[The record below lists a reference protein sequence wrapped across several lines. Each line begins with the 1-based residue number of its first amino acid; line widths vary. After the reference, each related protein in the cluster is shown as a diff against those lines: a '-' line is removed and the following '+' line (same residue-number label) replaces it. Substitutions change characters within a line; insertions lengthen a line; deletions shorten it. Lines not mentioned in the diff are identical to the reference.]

1 MEGRRL
7 GRYRI
12 TGKLAEGGMGAVYL
26 ATHELMGRE
35 VVIKVLLPEM
45 STQREIVQRFFNE
58 ARTTAN
64 LEHPGIVAVF
74 DLEYAEDGRA
84 YIVMERLR
92 GENLYDRLR
101 RVGRL
106 SVEQSVDVARQ
117 LASAIGAAHAQ
128 GIVHRDLKPGNV
140 FLIPDRETPGRE
152 RVKVLD
158 FGVAKLALHQ
168 SSLVTHQ
175 GTIFGTPPYMA
186 PEQCVDA
193 AAVDHRA
200 DLYALGCILYECLC
214 GRAPFVG
221 SSIEVLASQ
230 LRDLPEPPRA
240 RNPEVPPWLDSLV
253 MRLLEKAPDRRIQ
266 SCPALLE
273 ALDAGTRSRAGAS
286 RRSRAAQET
295 AVGLPRGQAQ
305 APTMGSITGSAAEM
319 GTGRGGG
326 SRRVW
331 LGVSAA
337 MVAML
342 SVGAFIGLRDA
353 IQGSSVAPGPEQ
365 QVPEQLTAA
374 TGDGS
379 GKVADTQADSV
390 VQAPGKDFEGVMT
403 EAQAALEKRE
413 WQVVESTGHEALAL
427 AASDPAAQQRAQQV
441 IDRATAESA
450 FKLRYDALLE
460 AVAKKEWAQVK
471 TELAAIDKKSA
482 YHADAQ
488 AAHDSA
494 RDGYLREREAEAEE
508 LFDQRKCPAIR
519 KLQKEADALWPDSG
533 QRLGE
538 LAEACRKA
546 GVSQA
551 PAPRPQPPPP
561 PTEEPEEP
569 EEPGSGKSFEDL
581 LTEAGDAAY
590 KNQYGRAR
598 KLCEQALEIQPREPR
613 AVSICGAAACGL
625 ENARLAK
632 RYYDQAKGD
641 QRNLIQQLCA
651 RKGIEL
657 EPKAP

>member
-1 MEGRRL
+1 MEGRRF

-12 TGKLAEGGMGAVYL
+12 TSKLAEGGMGAVYL

-45 STQREIVQRFFNE
+45 STQRDIVQRFFNE

-64 LEHPGIVAVF
+64 LEHPGIVAIF
-74 DLEYAEDGRA
+74 DLEYADDGRA

-92 GENLYDRLR
+92 GENLHERLR

-106 SVEQSVDVARQ
+106 SVEQSVEVTRQ

-128 GIVHRDLKPGNV
+128 GIVHRDLKPGNI

-214 GRAPFVG
+214 GRPPFVG
-221 SSIEVLASQ
+221 GTIEVLAAQ
-230 LRDLPEPPRA
+230 LRDVPEPPRR

-253 MRLLEKAPDRRIQ
+253 MRLLEKASDSRIQ
-266 SCPALLE
+266 SCTALLE
-273 ALDAGTRSRAGAS
+273 ALDAGTRSWAGTPG
-286 RRSRAAQET
+286 RSRSAQET
-295 AVGLPRGQAQ
+295 AVGLPRGQGQ

-319 GTGRGGG
+319 GTARGGG

-331 LGVSAA
+331 IGVSAA
-337 MVAML
+337 VVAMVA
-342 SVGAFIGLRDA
+342 VGAFIGLQDA
-353 IQGSSVAPGPEQ
+353 NRGPTVTDTPASPNVPG
-365 QVPEQLTAA
+365 
-374 TGDGS
+374 
-379 GKVADTQADSV
+379 
-390 VQAPGKDFEGVMT
+390 PGKDFDGAMR
-403 EAQAALEKRE
+403 EAWAALGKRD
-413 WQVVESTGHEALAL
+413 WQVAEGKGREALAL
-427 AASDPAAQQRAQQV
+427 AASDPVARQRAQQV
-441 IDRATAESA
+441 IDRAARESGIQ
-450 FKLRYDALLE
+450 LRFDALRE
-460 AVAKKEWAQVK
+460 AVARKDYARLKA
-471 TELAAIDKKSA
+471 ELAAIDKTSA
-482 YHADAQ
+482 YYTEAQ

-494 RDGYLREREAEAEE
+494 RDSYVRKMMAKAEE
-508 LFDQRKCPAIR
+508 LLEQRKCPAIR
-519 KLQKEADALWPDSG
+519 TLESEANALWPNAG

-538 LAEACRKA
+538 MAEACRKA
-546 GVSQA
+546 AVTRTQTS
-551 PAPRPQPPPP
+551 RPSSPPPP
-561 PTEEPEEP
+561 PPDEPDEPEPVKTVDE
-569 EEPGSGKSFEDL
+569 L
-581 LTEAGDAAY
+581 VVEAQDAAF
-590 KNQYGRAR
+590 KGQYGRAR
-598 KLCEQALEIQPREPR
+598 RLCEQALEVQPREPR
-613 AVSICGAAACGL
+613 AISICATSACGL
-625 ENARLAK
+625 GNERLAK
-632 RYYDQAKGD
+632 RYYVLAQGD
-641 QRNLIQQLCA
+641 ERRMIQQLCSS
-651 RKGIEL
+651 KGIEL